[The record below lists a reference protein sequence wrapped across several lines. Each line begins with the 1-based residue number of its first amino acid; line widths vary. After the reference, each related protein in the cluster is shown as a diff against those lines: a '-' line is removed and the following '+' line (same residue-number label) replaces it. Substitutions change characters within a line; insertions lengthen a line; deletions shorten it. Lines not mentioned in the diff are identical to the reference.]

1 MIFPPHI
8 NSPVL
13 IYHDPVTRRAF
24 YNISWN
30 PPKEVVLIDIERY
43 EVSIGSFEQS
53 TSDTYV
59 IVELMV
65 DEDVTVDI
73 RVSVIDRCNRRR
85 STPIPFILKVPD
97 NMPPGM
103 SIIINNNNIIILYN
117 RIAIQLRLQWQHD
130 LSS

>member
-8 NSPVL
+8 NNPVL
-13 IYHDPVTRRAF
+13 IYHDPVTRSAF
-24 YNISWN
+24 YTISWN
-30 PPKEVVLIDIERY
+30 PPKEAVLIDIERY
-43 EVSIGSFEQS
+43 EVSIGNFEQS

-65 DEDVTVDI
+65 DDDVTVEL

-85 STPIPFILKVPD
+85 STPIPFVLKVPD

-103 SIIINNNNIIILYN
+103 SILILYS
-117 RIAIQLRLQWQHD
+117 RIAIL
-130 LSS
+130 